1 MKYVLSLVGMLL
13 WLTPAGVAATE
24 TAVAACDRLAAHPED
39 PQRVTP
45 GIPQSQID
53 FPLAIA
59 TCEKAVT
66 EQPENARSR
75 YQLARVLFYSGQNE
89 RAVQEM
95 QRSADAG
102 HIQAQYIFATFIARG
117 RPFAPTDLCLAER
130 YWRQSA
136 EAGRQAARVQYL
148 RFTLKGRFDGCASVA
163 EDAQLQRFVDGIA
176 KDAGGVYEQLFVE
189 DFREGLARR
198 PNAAIREFWRQC
210 ATAQSLQTP
219 HPLRLKRFGDSASMT
234 AQLSQLILS
243 GEKTITATSPWIY
256 EHDVAQTPVVGG
268 YFVMVDADA
277 APLGILRTT
286 GLRTM
291 PFDQVTEDYSRYEGI
306 PVRPLEAWRQVH
318 RGFFTRTLAP
328 LGKEWRA
335 DMPVTLER
343 FEVVCRP

>member
-1 MKYVLSLVGMLL
+1 MKYVLSLIAVLL
-13 WLTPAGVAATE
+13 WLAPAGVEAAE
-24 TAVAACDRLAAHPED
+24 SAVAACDRLAAHPED

-45 GIPQSQID
+45 GIHQSQID
-53 FPLAIA
+53 YPLAIA
-59 TCEKAVT
+59 TCEKAVGA
-66 EQPENARSR
+66 EPANARSR

-102 HIQAQYIFATFIARG
+102 HIQAQYIFATFIARK
-117 RPFAPTDLCLAER
+117 RPFAPTDICLAER
-130 YWRQSA
+130 YWRDSA
-136 EAGRQAARVQYL
+136 QAGRQAARVQYL
-148 RFTLKGRFDGCASVA
+148 RFTLKGRFDGCAA
-163 EDAQLQRFVDGIA
+163 MADDAQLASFVDGIA

-189 DFREGLARR
+189 DFREALAAR
-198 PNAAIREFWRQC
+198 PSAAVRDAWRQC
-210 ATAQSLQTP
+210 SAQHALQTP
-219 HPLRLKRFGDSASMT
+219 HPLRIKRFGDSASMT
-234 AQLSQLILS
+234 TQLSQLILS

-256 EHDVAQTPVVGG
+256 ERDSSQTPIAGG
-268 YFVMVDADA
+268 YFVMVDAQG
-277 APLGILRTT
+277 APLAVLRTT

-343 FEVVCRP
+343 FEVVCRR